1 MFFFSDETWD
11 DYGEEVYEPVYDG
24 EEEEEYYFQENMDGI
39 RNRGLTKL
47 L

>member
-1 MFFFSDETWD
+1 MFSDETWD

-24 EEEEEYYFQENMDGI
+24 EEEEEEYYFQENMDGI